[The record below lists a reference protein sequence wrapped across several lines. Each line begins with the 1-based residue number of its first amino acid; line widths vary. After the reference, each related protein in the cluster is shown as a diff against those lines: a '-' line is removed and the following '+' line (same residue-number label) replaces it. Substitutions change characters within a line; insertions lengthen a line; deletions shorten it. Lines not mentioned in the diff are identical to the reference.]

1 MIPFLE
7 SQTKSHLTALMFV
20 VVLPEN
26 VKSWCEYGKN
36 MCIVLCSTISMLIH
50 FHLELVEISC
60 FMSEHLTVA
69 CFQCSCLH
77 FQQQINFPA
86 KVIICSDFD
95 VIPCCSLAAAPLCQ
109 LSSLSSWMRK
119 FKHFV
124 APFVHIN
131 NPPPS
136 LPTLITFNLEFSLSN
151 TFSPFSCPHP
161 QDHTPSSESPPSP
174 PGRPHGSSGV
184 QISVYTGGR
193 GWRHRIALPHRLTSP
208 LMPIYC
214 IWQPLWSRC
223 TSGVEYA
230 YWKQGPTLAQT
241 SVAEQ
246 NRWKAAF
253 PLPSPSSAH
262 THRHTTPLFL
272 LSSAQI
278 TQAITKTLEGLD
290 SVNKNLREVLRD
302 MVGLMMWLW
311 WECLHKSCSNLPFES
326 VTGCIREC
334 VRVAEQ
340 DNFSFFF

>member
-77 FQQQINFPA
+77 FQQQINFPE

-109 LSSLSSWMRK
+109 LSSLSSWMTK

-151 TFSPFSCPHP
+151 TFSPFLALTPRITPPPLNPLLPP
-161 QDHTPSSESPPSP
+161 QEDLMGAQEYKFPFIPVAGADDTASLYPTDW
-174 PGRPHGSSGV
+174 RALWCRFTVYGSHSGAAAHLEW
-184 QISVYTGGR
+184 STLTENR
-193 GWRHRIALPHRLTSP
+193 G
-208 LMPIYC
+208 
-214 IWQPLWSRC
+214 QPWP
-223 TSGVEYA
+223 
-230 YWKQGPTLAQT
+230 KQ
-241 SVAEQ
+241 V
-246 NRWKAAF
+246 
-253 PLPSPSSAH
+253 
-262 THRHTTPLFL
+262 
-272 LSSAQI
+272 
-278 TQAITKTLEGLD
+278 
-290 SVNKNLREVLRD
+290 
-302 MVGLMMWLW
+302 
-311 WECLHKSCSNLPFES
+311 
-326 VTGCIREC
+326 
-334 VRVAEQ
+334 
-340 DNFSFFF
+340 